1 MNKACSN
8 PVQAKAPTQNE
19 QKRQLKTQSEVW
31 SGARVNIGLR
41 TRSELRARSKK
52 EGCETPQKIYAS
64 FCEMK
69 PIVLKNQPPSFGDYN
84 CPLFFVFIK
93 RGLRRGG
100 AVPVEGSIIGL
111 SFHSHVLLVEPED
124 QER

>member
-1 MNKACSN
+1 MFVFVLFVLYVSSN
-8 PVQAKAPTQNE
+8 FKTKIPT
-19 QKRQLKTQSEVW
+19 
-31 SGARVNIGLR
+31 
-41 TRSELRARSKK
+41 
-52 EGCETPQKIYAS
+52 
-64 FCEMK
+64 
-69 PIVLKNQPPSFGDYN
+69 PSFGDYN
-84 CPLFFVFIK
+84 CVLFFVFIK